1 MLSIPFFF
9 ENMPKPLLR
18 DVHAKAFGRKGLLNN
33 TLIVKESVQFFS
45 DKKHFESFSS
55 TLESW
60 QVNCLYLIYISESRG
75 LTYNELRLTVPVN
88 KSRELKKFLLDA
100 CREYVIWQGKSD
112 SNVSL
117 YKGFAD
123 FVEIFCAKDINVFT
137 SDEENLASIHY
148 DHLFDWHICKI
159 LALAAQGQ
167 LKINLTE
174 GLHRRSFLLCENSI
188 SFAKDLFPK
197 AAHDEILFILHFL
210 SQNDWVGRD
219 NTLLKPTEK
228 AYRFLKKN
236 GFRLRQDLISWWIEN
251 RFRGNEE
258 HFKRLLERLIS
269 PVGIVDAAYLFWVLD
284 PSSRILEKNTSL
296 TWDFLPRPLREL
308 WLLGFVDF
316 KVSKDKIHAVSLTSI
331 GREWLGGV
339 VTPLVSGEISTLANF
354 EMIVAAKNSPRLLF
368 FIAVLTTSKNDEPH
382 LKFTLEKESFL
393 EGLKGGF
400 SEEDVEEFIRWIKAP
415 QNIIDSIRDWAS
427 CFFGAKL
434 ITVRLLKIDNKKIL
448 MELLHFAHFME
459 LVEEAIPNY
468 GFVIK
473 SEKEA
478 EVRKLLAHYGLM
490 PSEDE
495 SATLTEPFKN
505 AYWEK
510 EFALHWPANF
520 EPDYELKEPLDKE
533 SFVSSIEAT
542 KYGSVYRKLDLMD
555 LMKVMR
561 YAKSTNTMLAAQIK
575 DPEVKKAVVE
585 EIFFFAQALHFSKNP
600 YTAKIQIKDSEDLI
614 VLDLNHIQE
623 IKLVYRGLEL

>member
-1 MLSIPFFF
+1 MLSIPSFF
-9 ENMPKPLLR
+9 ENMPKTLLR

-45 DKKHFESFSS
+45 DKKHFETFSS
-55 TLESW
+55 NLESW
-60 QVNCLYLIYISESRG
+60 QVNCLYLIYRSESRG

-88 KSRELKKFLLDA
+88 KSQELKGFLLEA

-112 SNVSL
+112 SNVFL
-117 YKGFAD
+117 YKGFTD
-123 FVEIFCAKDINVFT
+123 FVEVFRT
-137 SDEENLASIHY
+137 KGLDVFSSDKEGLASIHY
-148 DHLFDWHICKI
+148 DYLFDWHICKI
-159 LALAAQGQ
+159 LALASKGE

-219 NTLLKPTEK
+219 KTLLKPTEK

-236 GFRLRQDLISWWIEN
+236 GFRLRQDLITWWIEK
-251 RFRGNEE
+251 RFCGNEE

-269 PVGIVDAAYLFWVLD
+269 PIGIVDAAYLFWVLD
-284 PSSRILEKNTSL
+284 PSCRILENSESL
-296 TWDFLPRPLREL
+296 TWDSLPRPLREL

-316 KVSKDKIHAVSLTSI
+316 KVAKNKVHAVSLTGI

-339 VTPLVSGEISTLANF
+339 VTPLVSGEIATLANF
-354 EMIVAAKNSPRLLF
+354 EMIVGAKNSPRVLF
-368 FIAVLTTSKNDEPH
+368 FIAALTTSKNDEPH

-393 EGLKGGF
+393 EGLKCGF

-434 ITVRLLKIDNKKIL
+434 ISVRLLKIENKKIL

-468 GFVIK
+468 GFIINA
-473 SEKEA
+473 EKEV
-478 EVRKLLAHYGLM
+478 EVRKLLANYGLM

-495 SATLTEPFKN
+495 TTTLTEPFKN

-520 EPDYELKEPLDKE
+520 DPDYELKEPLDKE

-561 YAKSTNTMLAAQIK
+561 YAKSTNTMLAAQVK
-575 DPEVKKAVVE
+575 DPEVKKAEVE
-585 EIFFFAQALHFSKNP
+585 EKFFYAQVLHFSKNP
-600 YTAKIQIKDSEDLI
+600 YTAKIQLKDSENTI
-614 VLDLNHIQE
+614 VLDLNHIQK
-623 IKLVYRGLEL
+623 IKLVYQGLEL